1 MSRTRLRLAGFA
13 VVLAALF
20 TVGYA
25 VGDQF
30 PVDDNDSDGTELH
43 DDMEHGADVDRGVTP

>member
-1 MSRTRLRLAGFA
+1 MSRTQLRLAGFA

-20 TVGYA
+20 ASGYA

-30 PVDDNDSDGTELH
+30 PTDDNGQHDNMDHGTDL
-43 DDMEHGADVDRGVTP
+43 DPGVTP